1 MHSTNIKLCLCTDS
15 LLKCT
20 VQPDPPVG
28 LNWTLLNISLTEIH
42 ADILVKWEPPPN
54 TDVKMGW
61 IILEYELHY
70 KELNETQ
77 WKMVRYYYISHW
89 KTLWLFCV
97 QQPLSFLIRLSFDLI
112 PHIPVL
118 ISYLRKMDIIT
129 KISCWN
135 SLRQQMLTWSFIWK
149 PMEEKENDFSSHH
162 WCPV

>member
-61 IILEYELHY
+61 IILADL
-70 KELNETQ
+70 KDLA
-77 WKMVRYYYISHW
+77 
-89 KTLWLFCV
+89 LFD
-97 QQPLSFLIRLSFDLI
+97 STS
-112 PHIPVL
+112 
-118 ISYLRKMDIIT
+118 
-129 KISCWN
+129 
-135 SLRQQMLTWSFIWK
+135 
-149 PMEEKENDFSSHH
+149 ME
-162 WCPV
+162 CPE